1 MGSHLLD
8 ECKDVL
14 HYALE
19 HLLIDCIRA
28 NREMADDWR
37 FKLSRRTF
45 VVRNLHTILDVVVDG
60 VILRRELLE
69 E

>member
-8 ECKDVL
+8 ERKNVL
-14 HYALE
+14 HHALE
-19 HLLIDCIRA
+19 HLLVDCIRA
-28 NREMADDWR
+28 NGEMADDWG
-37 FKLSRRTF
+37 FELSRRTS

-60 VILRRELLE
+60 VVLRRKLLE